1 MRQSHFALPGFGS
14 SESNLCIGRG
24 AQSHHWC
31 PLAAGCGQGTAVSE
45 KRQRLRSDRSG
56 GRHDARCSPRGEL
69 HLEAWDALFSA
80 TSTSSTSIILAV
92 VVLLLLLV
100 TVSGSISISISI
112 IIIIIII
119 IIVDIDID
127 LRCNPLPLLDAF
139 NLVDVPQKNHVQLI
153 RGMGSCW
160 CTTPFTKLASKR
172 FRPPLARTPH
182 WWSSSTRP
190 SPPQI
195 YLIGSFCY
203 AGGGQFLRPGA
214 RDGVIFALQVQS
226 PEFLIVSHFESKCPP
241 IY

>member
-1 MRQSHFALPGFGS
+1 
-14 SESNLCIGRG
+14 
-24 AQSHHWC
+24 
-31 PLAAGCGQGTAVSE
+31 VSE

-69 HLEAWDALFSA
+69 HLETWDALFSA
-80 TSTSSTSIILAV
+80 TNTSTTSIILAV
-92 VVLLLLLV
+92 VVLLLLV
-100 TVSGSISISISI
+100 TVSGSVSISISIS

-139 NLVDVPQKNHVQLI
+139 SLVDVPQKNHVQLI

-182 WWSSSTRP
+182 W
-190 SPPQI
+190 
-195 YLIGSFCY
+195 
-203 AGGGQFLRPGA
+203 
-214 RDGVIFALQVQS
+214 
-226 PEFLIVSHFESKCPP
+226 
-241 IY
+241 